1 MSKRQARKHYEAT
14 GEVPEGFFKLDS
26 GEIIPRSRLC
36 SSLRTGNEDF
46 TLKARQNGTAYRV
59 TESGAHVRLG
69 EKKLNKAERKMLKKI
84 KRLARDSRDAVMEGL
99 ETIVGDDKGRP
110 VPPHRSGGAQPPL
123 QLQDV
128 TAVVDGVPLGP
139 CTVTVFP
146 HATDK
151 PAPVR
156 CLTPEAREARADF
169 ERRYASGG
177 GCSCHISPPCG
188 YCTDP
193 DNPANQDEDD
203 SCWMEKVPDVV
214 AEDPARF
221 MLSGF
226 PSPFGGFVLTACVD
240 CDHSDRCVND
250 EAVLRSYDRCG
261 DTRPPAMNVH
271 QREWCLQEINEVE
284 GWNRDDY
291 EAVPDQELA
300 RAVVQAW
307 GDYAR
312 DKGVV

>member
-1 MSKRQARKHYEAT
+1 MSNKQARDHHKAT

-36 SSLRTGNEDF
+36 SSLRTGNDDP

-69 EKKLNKAERKMLKKI
+69 EKKLNKSERKMLKKI

-99 ETIVGDDKGRP
+99 ETIVGADKGRP
-110 VPPHRSGGAQPPL
+110 VPPHRSGGGMPVTYDAIRGIGNGIDLGGVKITVLPP
-123 QLQDV
+123 
-128 TAVVDGVPLGP
+128 
-139 CTVTVFP
+139 
-146 HATDK
+146 ATEK

-156 CLTPEAREARADF
+156 CLTPEARE
-169 ERRYASGG
+169 EREEFDAFAHERG
-177 GCSCHISPPCG
+177 GCSCHINPPCS
-188 YCTDP
+188 YCLHP
-193 DNPANQDEDD
+193 GNPANQDEDE
-203 SCWMEKVPDVV
+203 SCWTEKVPDVV

-221 MLSGF
+221 MLSGL

-240 CDHSDRCVND
+240 CDHSDSCVND

-261 DTRPPAMNVH
+261 DTRPPAMNVQ
-271 QREWCLQEINEVE
+271 QREWCLQEINAVE
-284 GWNRDDY
+284 GWSRDDY

-300 RAVVQAW
+300 RAVVYAW

-312 DKGVV
+312 DKGVI